1 MNFKPAESQDII
13 GKLRWMEN
21 KGNKRTDLLN
31 SSSPCSQLVSD
42 DDQPPTF
49 NGGRQLLLHP
59 DGGLCL
65 RQQVFPSREHVFL
78 QREELPAQLPR

>member
-31 SSSPCSQLVSD
+31 SSSPCSQLGTGRTSCCSGRRL
-42 DDQPPTF
+42 
-49 NGGRQLLLHP
+49 GGFRRE
-59 DGGLCL
+59 DGAGIIPQTHSGVAGGTGNKQEGE
-65 RQQVFPSREHVFL
+65 RR
-78 QREELPAQLPR
+78 